1 VPVTEA
7 ASDNEGE
14 LLRLLADSIDEVFWL
29 ASADIS
35 QTLYVSPAFEKIWGL
50 TREALYARPMAFLD
64 VVHPDDRARVRQCL
78 TVQRAGQ
85 PFEHEY
91 RLRFPD
97 GSVRWIRD
105 RGFPV
110 READGSLRYY
120 AGVAKEITQRKLT
133 ELQLQA
139 SEQRQR
145 TLNENA
151 PIGLAIV
158 GLDGRFHSVNPAL
171 CAITGYAESEL
182 LGMSFQD
189 ITHPDDLV
197 ADMAQFDDML
207 AGRMASFKMEKRYI
221 RKTGEIVWVQLTA
234 AVARTPEGEPD
245 YTIGQIEDISERKKT
260 QEALRKSQSQLKR
273 LSERRQQA
281 LEDER
286 KRIAREVHDELG
298 QVLTAI
304 KMGISLLKLKHAGD
318 AALEGHFTRLLGLA
332 EQGFGVVRN
341 ITSSL
346 RPATLDLGLTPAL
359 QWLVEQ
365 FEVNT
370 GLPCE
375 LSVSG
380 LDRAIDDAHATAIF
394 RMVQESLT
402 NVARHAKASRVVVS
416 VDADDREAAISVS
429 DNGCG
434 FDSWM
439 ATSSIQGV
447 GLAGIVERIESLGG
461 LANIVSNTDGEGTSI
476 RATLPLSP
484 AGNGS

>member
-1 VPVTEA
+1 VNQA

-29 ASADIS
+29 ASADNGEV
-35 QTLYVSPAFEKIWGL
+35 LYVSPAFEKLWEMNRDAI
-50 TREALYARPMAFLD
+50 YARPSVFRD
-64 VVHPDDRARVRQCL
+64 VIHPDDQQRVSECMALQL
-78 TVQRAGQ
+78 AGQ
-85 PFEHEY
+85 PFDQEY
-91 RLRFPD
+91 RLIFPD
-97 GSVRWIRD
+97 GRLRWIRD

-110 READGSLRYY
+110 READGTVRRY
-120 AGVAKEITQRKLT
+120 AGVAKDITKRKLA
-133 ELQLQA
+133 ELQLKA
-139 SEQRQR
+139 SEHRQR

-171 CAITGYAESEL
+171 CAITGYEESEL
-182 LGMSFQD
+182 LGLSFQD
-189 ITHPDDLV
+189 ITHPDDLA
-197 ADMAQFDDML
+197 ADLALFDNML
-207 AGRMASFKMEKRYI
+207 AGGSASFKMEKRYI
-221 RKTGEIVWVQLTA
+221 RKNGEVVWVQMTA
-234 AVARTPEGEPD
+234 AVARTPEGQPD

-281 LEDER
+281 LEEER

-318 AALEGHFTRLLGLA
+318 PALEGHFSRLLGLA

-402 NVARHAKASRVVVS
+402 NVARHAKASRVVVT
-416 VDADDREAAISVS
+416 VEADDREAAISVS

-434 FDSWM
+434 FDGWM

-447 GLAGIVERIESLGG
+447 GLAGIVERVESLGG

-484 AGNGS
+484 AGNDS